1 MIRRVAL
8 YSLCLLGLSCGNR
21 LLKEPGNLIPKDKMV
36 DILYDIALLDAIDNS
51 HPQVLQRNGIKVM
64 DFVYRKYGIDS
75 TLFVESDR
83 YYASVPALY
92 EEIYTTVEERLN
104 SKRDSVSTLIQ
115 QAGGA
120 KGDSLELSDDYE

>member
-1 MIRRVAL
+1 MIRRLVL
-8 YSLCLLGLSCGNR
+8 YGICLLGFSCGNK
-21 LLKEPGNLIPKDKMV
+21 LLEEPDNLISKGEMV

-51 HPQVLQRNGIKVM
+51 HPHVLQRNEIKVM

-75 TLFVESDR
+75 TRFVESDR

-104 SKRDSVSTLIQ
+104 SKRDSVSTVMQ
-115 QAGGA
+115 ENGGA
-120 KGDSLELSDDYE
+120 KGDSLDLSDDYE